1 MHHGQGRNKHG
12 IAAPTRA
19 GRGSAG
25 RPSGRRNPSYN
36 PPGATPVRAPTG
48 EETMASRSFQ
58 RSIRFTNNEWDAV
71 IRAAEKAGLTPG
83 AFVRRAAARAAADDL
98 YLYGGGLTPEL
109 AEVIKRTFRGMHFL
123 AWLRHGELSTEGRED
138 DLEDAV
144 EAARSEL
151 AELLGETDSD
161 TED

>member
-1 MHHGQGRNKHG
+1 M
-12 IAAPTRA
+12 
-19 GRGSAG
+19 
-25 RPSGRRNPSYN
+25 
-36 PPGATPVRAPTG
+36 AT
-48 EETMASRSFQ
+48 RSFQ

-71 IRAAEKAGLTPG
+71 IQAAEKAGLTPG

-123 AWLRHGELSTEGRED
+123 AWLRHGELSAEGRED